1 MSIPNIQ
8 LAFQGGGAKF
18 AVMLPVADA
27 FITAHRRGDLQI
39 KAVAGTSA
47 GAICAALVACNADF
61 SKVLDFLDS
70 QGDGWVSRLIPA
82 DIQPLVELKSLPKW
96 WHLKTWYKHRHAI
109 YDVIYGVAWSG
120 RPILNGN
127 ALRDFF
133 RALFES
139 STGSDEHEIEKC
151 TSSLT
156 IIASNIVASTAVEHK
171 KGPLVPA
178 LVDSCALPIIFRSF
192 ASLSG
197 SHHVDGG
204 LCDNLP
210 VEGLLS
216 DVASP
221 VFAVYPVSPE
231 KEPSTTNNIFTYLLA
246 LLSAS
251 INHGVS
257 RSKAMIEAPFQF
269 EQKTELG
276 LLDFRG
282 ALEQLRDENWYK
294 EEKEAALARIED
306 FLTSY
311 GSIASPN
318 ESRVV
323 DVIDVDQYRKVLDEL
338 SRDFA
343 ANFEQTVSR
352 FMIRVNCDKLFQD
365 KKDAVRRKAD
375 TVTRVSEVKVLGDDV
390 RYYRSNLRLSG
401 TSIVPTVWS
410 VRNLS
415 RNNREIPIRA
425 LALEDRQDRKPAK
438 HCLIQFIDPKKHF
451 SKDEMLEIRGVYP
464 TSPSGDMRGLN
475 FQQNEFFGFENVEWD
490 NIQTAEL
497 VLIYPKKL
505 GRLGLFSDPNR
516 STRLDEEMTKME
528 FGKDFRAALDNGMDV
543 QGRSVKNLK
552 KDEKLYVL
560 VNRIP

>member
-27 FITAHRRGDLQI
+27 FVTAQKRGDLKI

-47 GAICAALVACNADF
+47 GAICAALVACEADF

-70 QGDGWVSRLIPA
+70 EGDGWVSKLIPA
-82 DIQPLVELKSLPKW
+82 DIQPLAELKSLPKW

-109 YDVIYGVAWSG
+109 YDVIYGVAWAG

-139 STGSDEHEIEKC
+139 STGSAEQEIEKC
-151 TSSLT
+151 ASTLT
-156 IIASNIVASTAVEHK
+156 IIASNIVASAAVEHK
-171 KGPLVPA
+171 KGPLIPA

-221 VFAVYPVSPE
+221 VFAIYPVSPE
-231 KEPSTTNNIFTYLLA
+231 KEPSTTNNIFIYLLA

-257 RSKAMIEAPFQF
+257 RSKAMIETPFQF

-282 ALEQLRDENWYK
+282 ALALLRDQRWY
-294 EEKEAALARIED
+294 EDEKEAALGRIED

-318 ESRVV
+318 EARVV

-338 SRDFA
+338 SSDFA
-343 ANFEQTVSR
+343 ANFEQTLSR
-352 FMIRVNCDKLFQD
+352 FMIRINCDKFFQD
-365 KKDAVRRKAD
+365 KKDAARRKAD

-390 RYYRSNLRLSG
+390 RYYRSNLLLSD

-410 VRNLS
+410 VRNQT
-415 RNNREIPIRA
+415 RDHYIPIRA
-425 LALEDRQDRKPAK
+425 LALEDRSDHKTAK
-438 HCLIQFIDPKKHF
+438 HCLIQFIDPKTYL
-451 SKDEMLEIRGVYP
+451 SKGDVLEIRGTYP
-464 TSPSGDMRGLN
+464 TSHPNDMSGLN
-475 FQQNEFFGFENVEWD
+475 FQKTEFFGFNNLEWD
-490 NIQTAEL
+490 DIQTAEL
-497 VLIYPKKL
+497 VLVYPKKIGPL
-505 GRLGLFSDPNR
+505 ELSSDPKR
-516 STRLDEEMTKME
+516 STRHDLTAMQ
-528 FGKDFRAALDNGMDV
+528 FGKEFRAALDNEMEV
-543 QGRSVKNLK
+543 QGRSAKNLK
-552 KDEKLYVL
+552 KGQKIYAL
-560 VNRIP
+560 VTRIPS

>member
-27 FITAHRRGDLQI
+27 FVTAQRRGDLKI

-47 GAICAALVACNADF
+47 GAVCAALVACEADF

-82 DIQPLVELKSLPKW
+82 DIQPLAELKSLPKW

-109 YDVIYGVAWSG
+109 HDVIYGVAWAG

-127 ALRDFF
+127 ALHDFF
-133 RALFES
+133 QALFKF
-139 STGSDEHEIEKC
+139 STGRDDHVIDKC
-151 TSSLT
+151 TSTLT
-156 IIASNIVASTAVEHK
+156 IIASNIVASAAVEHK
-171 KGPLVPA
+171 KGPLTPA
-178 LVDSCALPIIFRSF
+178 LTDSCALPIIFRSF

-221 VFAVYPVSPE
+221 VFAIYPISPQR
-231 KEPSTTNNIFTYLLA
+231 EPSTTNNIFTYLLA

-257 RSKAMIEAPFQF
+257 RSKAMVATPFQF

-282 ALEQLRDENWYK
+282 ALALLRDKNWYE
-294 EEKEAALARIED
+294 EEKDAALARIED

-318 ESRVV
+318 EARVV

-338 SRDFA
+338 SSDFA
-343 ANFEQTVSR
+343 ANFEQTLSR
-352 FMIRVNCDKLFQD
+352 FMIRINCDKFFQD
-365 KKDAVRRKAD
+365 KKDAARRPAD

-390 RYYRSNLRLSG
+390 RYYRSNLTLSG
-401 TSIVPTVWS
+401 TSVVPTVWS
-410 VRNLS
+410 VRNLT
-415 RNNREIPIRA
+415 RDRDIPIRA
-425 LALEDRQDRKPAK
+425 LALEERQDQKGAK
-438 HCLIQFIDPKKHF
+438 HCLIQFINPQAHL
-451 SKDEMLEIRGVYP
+451 SKGDVLEIRGVYP
-464 TSPSGDMRGLN
+464 TSPSGDMSGLN
-475 FQQNEFFGFENVEWD
+475 FKQTEFFGFNNLEWD
-490 NIQTAEL
+490 DIQTAEL
-497 VLIYPKKL
+497 VLVYPKKIGPL
-505 GRLGLFSDPNR
+505 ELSRDPKR
-516 STRLDEEMTKME
+516 STRHDLTAME
-528 FGKDFRAALDNGMDV
+528 FAKDFRAALDNDMEV
-543 QGRSVKNLK
+543 QGRSAKNLK
-552 KDEKLYVL
+552 KGQKLYTL
-560 VNRIP
+560 VTRIPS